1 MSVASVR
8 GVQETRCFPKPGF
21 CQRSEPGTA
30 GLFSMRATEPLREI
44 RRAAALRGKA
54 GAPAPFDWE
63 TASRMSVGE
72 PCALRDQPC
81 LAGAIFP

>member
-1 MSVASVR
+1 MYS
-8 GVQETRCFPKPGF
+8 
-21 CQRSEPGTA
+21 
-30 GLFSMRATEPLREI
+30 TEPFREI
-44 RRAAALRGKA
+44 RRAEALRGKA
-54 GAPAPFDWE
+54 GVPAPFDLE